1 MLTIYYSTQFKK
13 DFKRAK
19 KQQKDLSKL
28 QTVIEILVNEEP
40 LDLRYKDHQLVG
52 NWKNHRECHIEPDW
66 LLIYRIFDANL
77 YLERTGSHSDL
88 FKK

>member
-1 MLTIYYSTQFKK
+1 LLKIFYTTQFKK

-19 KQQKDLSKL
+19 KQHKDLDKL
-28 QTVIEILVNEEP
+28 QTIVEILVNEKP
-40 LDLRYKDHQLVG
+40 LDLQYKDHQLIG
-52 NWKNHRECHIEPDW
+52 DWKNHRECHIEPDW
-66 LLIYRIFDANL
+66 LLIYRISDSNL

>member
-1 MLTIYYSTQFKK
+1 LLTIYYTTQFKK

-19 KQQKDLSKL
+19 KLHKDLAKL
-28 QTVIEILVNEEP
+28 HTVIEILVGEKP
-40 LDLRYKDHQLVG
+40 LDPQYKDHQLIG
-52 NWKNHRECHIEPDW
+52 DWKNHRECHIEPDW
-66 LLIYRIFDANL
+66 LIVYRISNTSL